1 MSNTNN
7 SLQQSIDPI
16 LGFDPWF
23 LKPPNEALNIKHTD
37 YYIKHNEKKKGNRK
51 VYQKVQYDEFETQHI
66 EILKQ
71 ELERQQIQVPPDWK
85 TSDYLKMCYC
95 GRFDLKK
102 DVKAAKDHIE
112 WRNNQVMHTLDDKAR
127 DLLQKGIIYLLGRD
141 EQFRPVLYLDCT
153 KINLKKDG
161 EETILRSIC
170 VFLDMIKKYMFLDY
184 YIENWIMVIDTGGL
198 GLSSLPING
207 LKLIIGSMSINYCAT
222 MEKMY
227 ILNPSFMLNT
237 SWNII
242 KGFIDPESV
251 EKIQFLKPKDYKEMQ
266 KRIPI
271 KFLQK
276 KYCGD
281 HPDLTQFWPPI
292 NVFCSEE
299 ERQKQIKIQQQKQK
313 EKDTIVA
320 QNSLKKKSTLKDEKS
335 ISTQLNEKNRQKQE
349 DSQGIEYNNTNYING
364 NTVIAQYANLSSNNQ
379 NFQIFNDGIKPK
391 IIITKV
397 NDDIFDSQYAMAG
410 YDEQL
415 EKQLRKESEK
425 RRQEMLEQKKQQ
437 MKQKEEEEAVN
448 QIGQPNSLKQGLSL
462 NNTTS
467 GNGISTNNTAIYTAA
482 PGGNTTNMSNNVN
495 FTTEHSEGNQQSNQ
509 FQNKEKKNYNS
520 AVPDLDSQQEDSAFF
535 MDNKQ
540 NKDADPLLFHHTNLQ
555 NNPIIQFEADDS
567 SNAKCCQNCNI
578 F

>member
-23 LKPPNEALNIKHTD
+23 LKPPKEAMEIKHTD

-71 ELERQQIQVPPDWK
+71 EMERQQIQVPPDWK

-112 WRNNQVMHTLDDKAR
+112 WRNNLTMHTLDDKAR
-127 DLLQKGIIYLLGRD
+127 ELLSKGILYLLGRD
-141 EQFRPVLYLDCT
+141 ENFRPILYLDCT

-276 KYCGD
+276 KYCGE
-281 HPDLTQFWPPI
+281 HPDVTQFWPPL

-299 ERQKQIKIQQQKQK
+299 ERQKQIKNQQQKQK
-313 EKDTIVA
+313 DKEAGAA
-320 QNSLKKKSTLKDEKS
+320 QNSLTKKQTLKEEKN
-335 ISTQLNEKNRQKQE
+335 ISAQLNEKNRKKTE
-349 DSQGIEYNNTNYING
+349 DSQGIQQSNTNYVNG
-364 NTVIAQYANLSSNNQ
+364 NSVTAQYMNNQ
-379 NFQIFNDGIKPK
+379 NNQIFNDGIKPK

-397 NDDIFDSQYAMAG
+397 KDDVFDSQYAMAG

-415 EKQLRKESEK
+415 ENQLRKQAEQ
-425 RRQEMLEQKKQQ
+425 RRQEMLEQKKKQ
-437 MKQKEEEEAVN
+437 MLQKEEEEAAN
-448 QIGQPNSLKQGLSL
+448 QTGQPGSLKQGVSL
-462 NNTTS
+462 NNTIS
-467 GNGISTNNTAIYTAA
+467 GNGISTNTAATYTAVQGA
-482 PGGNTTNMSNNVN
+482 NTTNISNNIN

-509 FQNKEKKNYNS
+509 FQNKGKKNFNS
-520 AVPDLDSQQEDSAFF
+520 AVPDLDSQQEDSAIFK
-535 MDNKQ
+535 N
-540 NKDADPLLFHHTNLQ
+540 NNLTKDQDGDPLIFNHTNIQ
-555 NNPIIQFEADDS
+555 NNPIIQFEGDDS